1 MLTVILA
8 GFSVAAGMLIA
19 IVGSVALVIYFSAAA
34 ATIIAV
40 LEIWLGGSFGTVAVA
55 WFATIFAV
63 QFGFALATMAL
74 AMAKS
79 RGWNSTKPP
88 ARPEQQPAGPIDSG
102 TLAQSRR
109 ASAGLPSNTTD
120 RRRTADF

>member
-55 WFATIFAV
+55 WFATIFA
-63 QFGFALATMAL
+63 LATMAL

-79 RGWNSTKPP
+79 RGWNATKPP